1 MTSPIWALKTRT
13 MARKRRGL
21 PIDGWLA
28 VDKPIGMSSAHVVAK
43 VLRETGAAKAG
54 HGGTLD
60 PLASGILPIALGEA
74 TKTVS
79 YVMDGIKTYRWTV
92 RWGEARSTDD
102 AEGEVIATS
111 DMRPSMDQIV
121 AAIPQFVG
129 SIQQM
134 PPIYSAL
141 KVDGARAYDLARQG
155 LDVELAARQ
164 VQIKDYRLLGQPDA
178 DHAEFETVVG
188 KGTYIRSLARDMAKA
203 VGTVGYV
210 SALRR
215 TSCGPFNEGN
225 AISLETLTGLGHGP
239 TLRGFLL
246 PIKTALDDIPALALN
261 ESEARRLRAGQ
272 TLVVSSLEDRT
283 FSGQGETILALE
295 GERLVALAR
304 IEGGLL
310 RSLRVFNDSNFQ
322 LQE

>member
-1 MTSPIWALKTRT
+1 
-13 MARKRRGL
+13 MARKRRGV
-21 PIDGWLA
+21 PVDGWLA
-28 VDKPIGMSSAHVVAK
+28 IDKPLGMSSAHVVAK

-92 RWGEARSTDD
+92 RWGQARTTDD

-111 DMRPSMDQIV
+111 DVRPTDQQIV
-121 AAIPQFVG
+121 AALPAFIGQ
-129 SIQQM
+129 IQQL

-141 KVDGARAYDLARQG
+141 KVDGERAYALAREG
-155 LDVELAARQ
+155 VAVELAPRTVT
-164 VQIKDYRLLGQPDA
+164 VQDYRLVERPDA
-178 DHAEFETVVG
+178 DHAVFEAVVG
-188 KGTYIRSLARDMAKA
+188 KGTYIRSLARDMGQAL
-203 VGTVGYV
+203 GTVGYV

-215 TSCGPFNEGN
+215 TRCGPFHQGN
-225 AISLETLTGLGHGP
+225 AISLESLAGVGHGP
-239 TLRGFLL
+239 QLRGFLL
-246 PIKTALDDIPALALN
+246 PIKTALDDIPALALT

-272 TLVVSSLEDRT
+272 TLVVASLDDSA
-283 FSGQGETILALE
+283 FSGQGGTILALE

-304 IEGGLL
+304 IEDGLL
-310 RSLRVFNDSNFQ
+310 RSLRVFNDDNSH